1 MKLLTKKT
9 PLNTVI
15 KIILLIILCLFAYLM
30 MRISYPYLIP
40 PYPTNIDFLATKQDV
55 LHIEPWK
62 IAFYIH
68 ISSSFLVIL
77 AGLTQFSNTL
87 LKKRPKI
94 HRLIGKIYVAV
105 VLFVSGPSGMLMAFY
120 ANGGTLGKI
129 AFTTLSVLW
138 ITFTFLAYRYIR
150 KGNILEHGKWMF
162 RSFALSLSAVT
173 LRLLMFTVGILPFYV
188 DFEIVYMINGWL
200 SWTLNLII
208 TEILIRRGIVDR
220 YFGRIER

>member
-1 MKLLTKKT
+1 MKLLTKKSL
-9 PLNTVI
+9 LNTTI
-15 KIILLIILCLFAYLM
+15 KIILLVVLCLFAFLM
-30 MRISYPYLIP
+30 MRISYPYLVP
-40 PYPTNIDFLATKQDV
+40 PYPTTIDFLATKQDV

-94 HRLIGKIYVAV
+94 HRNIGKLYVV
-105 VLFVSGPSGMLMAFY
+105 VILFISGPSGMLMAFY
-120 ANGGTLGKI
+120 ANGGIFGQI

-138 ITFTFLAYRYIR
+138 ITFTYLAYRYIR
-150 KGNILEHGKWMF
+150 KGNVLAHGKWMF

-173 LRLLMFTVGILPFYV
+173 LRLLMFTIGILPFYV

-200 SWTLNLII
+200 SWMLNLGI
-208 TEILIRRGIVDR
+208 TEILIRKGIVNR
-220 YFGRIER
+220 YFGRN